1 MHDDLEK
8 KLVARDFWPACS
20 NCRHAEAC
28 KTHPQHPAYPYTW
41 HWGKEAVS
49 FPDGELILR
58 SWVGTTAIGQPHT
71 GCPHYAVAAC
81 CLKELS
87 PHHQQYLTLEAE
99 RIQIEATFERLERQ
113 EDWSTREE
121 NTFARLLRRYKQI
134 LAQQAALRS
143 PALHMDLSAA
153 AATV

>member
-1 MHDDLEK
+1 MHGNIEK

-28 KTHPQHPAYPYTW
+28 QTHPQHPAYPHTW

-58 SWVGTTAIGQPHT
+58 SWVGTAAIGQPHT
-71 GCPHYAVAAC
+71 GCPRYIVAAR
-81 CLKELS
+81 CLKGPS
-87 PHHQQYLTLEAE
+87 PHHQLYLALEAE
-99 RIQIEATFERLERQ
+99 RTQVEATFERLERQ
-113 EDWSTREE
+113 EDWSTRDEE
-121 NTFARLLRRYKQI
+121 TFARLLQRYKQL

-143 PALHMDLSAA
+143 PTLYSDPS
-153 AATV
+153 AATVTV